1 MPYLK
6 TDDRQIYFESHE
18 GSRRAGTKLP
28 VLLIHGWGMST
39 RVWDTTLPA
48 LLDAGHAVVAFDQR
62 GCGNSDKDF
71 AQVSIDAGARD
82 AVALLKH
89 LGVGRVALNGWS
101 LGGAIAVQA
110 ATLLGGACAGVVLT
124 AAASPRYVQAP
135 DFPHGAPAGT
145 AAQTVGVLRADRA
158 TFLDALSKGCCAKS
172 PSPAVEQWLWS
183 IFMQASP
190 RADDALA
197 ELDVVDQRAALGALA
212 APVLSIVG
220 GKDAI
225 VPPEIG
231 RSIAK
236 YAKHGSVAEFPECGH
251 SPFLEDGPRYR
262 EVLLEFLRTLG

>member
-6 TDDRQIYFESHE
+6 TDDRQIYFEHH
-18 GSRRAGTKLP
+18 AGRGLP

-62 GCGNSDKDF
+62 GCGMSDKDF
-71 AQVSIDAGARD
+71 ATVSIDAAARD
-82 AVALLKH
+82 AVALLRH
-89 LGVGRVALNGWS
+89 LGIARAAVNGWS
-101 LGGAIAVQA
+101 LGGAVAVATA
-110 ATLLGGACAGVVLT
+110 ALLGASCAGVVLT

-135 DFPHGAPAGT
+135 DFPHGPPPGT
-145 AAQTVGVLRADRA
+145 TAQTVAMLRADRA

-172 PSPAVEQWLWS
+172 PSPAVDAWLWS

-190 RADDALA
+190 TADAALL
-197 ELDVVDQRAALGALA
+197 ELDVVDQRETLASLA

-220 GKDAI
+220 AKDAI
-225 VPPEIG
+225 VVPDVG
-231 RSIAK
+231 RSVAK
-236 YAKHGSVAEFPECGH
+236 YAKNATVVEFPECGH

-262 EVLLEFLRTLG
+262 EVLLDFLRKVG